1 MKIKCIVCGYEKEVD
16 NGIYQKDI
24 EAFHLSET
32 GHQGWT
38 TEFLEDE
45 DSQLCIAF
53 SYNEKPTTVLDG
65 TVTAD
70 GLCFCIIMVAISRC
84 YSVRPPFLLA

>member
-1 MKIKCIVCGYEKEVD
+1 MRYCIITDNMVDPAALGIRMKIKCIVCGFEKGVD

-38 TEFLEDE
+38 AEFLEDE
-45 DSQLCIAF
+45 DS
-53 SYNEKPTTVLDG
+53 
-65 TVTAD
+65 
-70 GLCFCIIMVAISRC
+70 
-84 YSVRPPFLLA
+84 

>member
-1 MKIKCIVCGYEKEVD
+1 MVDPSALGIRMKIKCIVCGFEKGVD
-16 NGIYQKDI
+16 SGIYQKDI

-45 DSQLCIAF
+45 DS
-53 SYNEKPTTVLDG
+53 
-65 TVTAD
+65 
-70 GLCFCIIMVAISRC
+70 
-84 YSVRPPFLLA
+84 

>member
-1 MKIKCIVCGYEKEVD
+1 MVDPSALGIRMKVKCIVCGFEKGVD

-38 TEFLEDE
+38 AEFLEDE
-45 DSQLCIAF
+45 DS
-53 SYNEKPTTVLDG
+53 
-65 TVTAD
+65 
-70 GLCFCIIMVAISRC
+70 
-84 YSVRPPFLLA
+84 

>member
-1 MKIKCIVCGYEKEVD
+1 LITWSIHLGMGFRMKIKCIVCGYEKKVD

-24 EAFHLSET
+24 EALHLSET

-45 DSQLCIAF
+45 DS
-53 SYNEKPTTVLDG
+53 
-65 TVTAD
+65 
-70 GLCFCIIMVAISRC
+70 
-84 YSVRPPFLLA
+84 